1 MTMKPLIIALTI
13 ASTAAFS
20 LAQAQ
25 SYQWKDS
32 NGRTIISDSPPP
44 GGVRPAKTVPP
55 TGTANTEAAKPADA
69 PKSMAERDMDF
80 KKRQQ
85 EAKEKAEKEGKESAA
100 NAEKKENC
108 QRARQQLAALE
119 SGQRISSTDASG
131 ERRFL
136 EDAERQREIERT
148 RKYVSDSCK

>member
-1 MTMKPLIIALTI
+1 MAHVVEHAEIQGFRKG
-13 ASTAAFS
+13 
-20 LAQAQ
+20 
-25 SYQWKDS
+25 K
-32 NGRTIISDSPPP
+32 
-44 GGVRPAKTVPP
+44 
-55 TGTANTEAAKPADA
+55 A
-69 PKSMAERDMDF
+69 PRKLVE
-80 KKRQQ
+80 
-85 EAKEKAEKEGKESAA
+85 EKADKESKESTA

-108 QRARQQLAALE
+108 QRARQQLSALE